1 MFLRL
6 TLKKKKKKKNPID
19 YFQYVIAFNDF
30 CFMNKR
36 AVYDKA
42 LLLLLNHWFDV
53 LVTFLFLNL
62 FAKIFLKN
70 VLVVTG
76 PFKGTNTA
84 LKTPSLF

>member
-6 TLKKKKKKKNPID
+6 TLQKKKKKIIQKKKKKKKKKKKNPID

-42 LLLLLNHWFDV
+42 LLLLLNH
-53 LVTFLFLNL
+53 
-62 FAKIFLKN
+62 
-70 VLVVTG
+70 
-76 PFKGTNTA
+76 
-84 LKTPSLF
+84 

>member
-6 TLKKKKKKKNPID
+6 TLQKQKNKKNPID

-42 LLLLLNHWFDV
+42 LLLLLNH
-53 LVTFLFLNL
+53 
-62 FAKIFLKN
+62 
-70 VLVVTG
+70 
-76 PFKGTNTA
+76 
-84 LKTPSLF
+84 

>member
-6 TLKKKKKKKNPID
+6 TLQKKKKNPTD

-42 LLLLLNHWFDV
+42 LLLLLNHWFDI

-76 PFKGTNTA
+76 LFKGTNTA
-84 LKTPSLF
+84 FKTPSLF